1 MRANTTLIKL
11 GGSVIT
17 FKDRPLS
24 VNLKAIRNISHALLQ
39 LKTPLVLVHGG
50 GSFGHYWSTKYGMHT
65 KPYRYDSHGISIV
78 HESMIALNQIIA
90 NSMIK
95 NGMNPYSIMPSIF
108 MQGQEPIS
116 AKITEINTIAESGI
130 IPVTFGDI
138 VHVNKGKYSILS
150 GDSLMTII
158 AKVLKPSR
166 VIFTL
171 KVDGLYTDMK
181 SQKLI
186 HVVSPED
193 NSIEFSK
200 VLSDVTGGMRRKV
213 TEAFKIAALGI
224 DVLMINGLKPDR
236 IIDAVMDRNF
246 VGTRVSSN
254 KRRSVPYFV

>member
-1 MRANTTLIKL
+1 
-11 GGSVIT
+11 
-17 FKDRPLS
+17 
-24 VNLKAIRNISHALLQ
+24 
-39 LKTPLVLVHGG
+39 
-50 GSFGHYWSTKYGMHT
+50 
-65 KPYRYDSHGISIV
+65 
-78 HESMIALNQIIA
+78 
-90 NSMIK
+90 
-95 NGMNPYSIMPSIF
+95 
-108 MQGQEPIS
+108 
-116 AKITEINTIAESGI
+116 
-130 IPVTFGDI
+130 
-138 VHVNKGKYSILS
+138 
-150 GDSLMTII
+150 
-158 AKVLKPSR
+158 
-166 VIFTL
+166 
-171 KVDGLYTDMK
+171 MK